1 MLDGNNILFVKTLTG
16 KTLNLFVNSND
27 TIELVKLRIF
37 NKEGIPCDQQR
48 IVFAGKQLE
57 DNRTLADYNIQ
68 NESTVHLILRLRGGK
83 YY

>member
-1 MLDGNNILFVKTLTG
+1 MLDENNKIFVKTLTG